1 MVYGNPQA
9 GETMAAQFR
18 VPKEKRES
26 TIENVT
32 EAVSHWRGVAA
43 RMGIPKRERER
54 MEVAFDF

>member
-26 TIENVT
+26 TIEKVT

-43 RMGIPKRERER
+43 RMGIPQ
-54 MEVAFDF
+54 A